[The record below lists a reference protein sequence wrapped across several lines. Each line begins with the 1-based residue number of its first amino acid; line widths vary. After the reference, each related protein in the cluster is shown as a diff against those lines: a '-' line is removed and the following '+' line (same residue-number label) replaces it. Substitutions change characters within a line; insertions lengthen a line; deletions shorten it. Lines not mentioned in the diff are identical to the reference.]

1 MEEGKVCFID
11 DSVSGVGGTTLTLDA
26 IVEPKKEFVQF
37 ISTDQFSLKDVFSG
51 FEVFILG
58 NLTRFTKNSLDAL
71 ILLME
76 SKRFCKIEFDY
87 GYCEFRGSIPHKLI
101 KGEDCQCPFGSTGN
115 KILSMIYSLIK
126 ENCLHT
132 FYMSESQLNIHSEK
146 LEWIDSDKKSVLS
159 SCFTEDNMLKFQSLK
174 PKPKNNKYAIIDGQ
188 GGWHTQA
195 KGIKQSIDHA
205 NKKELDFDLIKTETH
220 NEMLNLLSEYKGL
233 ISLPIIED
241 TCPRITIEARYMGLD
256 VITNENSQ
264 HITED
269 WWKSDDETAFNFT
282 KNRPKY
288 FWETIKCLKS

>member
-11 DSVSGVGGTTLTLDA
+11 DSVSGVGGTSLTLDA
-26 IVEPKKEFVQF
+26 IVEPKKEFVEF
-37 ISTDQFSLKDVFSG
+37 ISTDQLSLKDIFSG
-51 FEVFILG
+51 FEIFILG
-58 NLTRFTKNSLDAL
+58 NLTKFTKNSLDAL

-76 SKRFCKIEFDY
+76 SKPFCKIEFDY
-87 GYCEFRGSIPHKLI
+87 GYCEYRGTIPHKTI
-101 KGEDCQCPFGSTGN
+101 AGEDCQCPFGVTGN
-115 KILSMIYSLIK
+115 KILSRIYSLIK
-126 ENCLHT
+126 KNSLHT

-146 LEWIDSDKKSVLS
+146 LEWIESDKKSVLS
-159 SCFTEDNMLKFQSLK
+159 SCFTQDNMLKFQSLK
-174 PKPKNNKYAIIDGQ
+174 SKPKNNKYAIIDGQ

-205 NKKELDFDLIKTETH
+205 NKKGLDFDLIKTETH

-282 KNRPKY
+282 KNRPNY